1 MAGIAWVNRVP
12 LRVRAGVSGLRRRR
26 APRGAQGRR
35 FRGEY
40 LTRVSTSGTRPA
52 PVATKAKD
60 GEVRGGKRERNKAEN
75 RAAILEAAR
84 RVFADLGY
92 EAATVRDVIG
102 ATDLASGTFYN
113 YFPDKESVLRAVLGE
128 ELSRL
133 NQQARAARSGADT
146 VEEIVRRT
154 YAGAFSLLAADR
166 VLFDLLR
173 RNAGAIRAV
182 FDEPAFVADR
192 EDLRRDLE
200 KALARQGAKAV
211 DAEYLTAAI
220 SGVAFEVAACAVDR
234 QPPDIEAATGFATA
248 MVLGGLAGLA
258 KPVARIVSKSTRAT
272 RTAKSRPNAIQ
283 AAPTTKKRT

>member
-12 LRVRAGVSGLRRRR
+12 LYVHGRGIRATAVAASCGAPERRTL
-26 APRGAQGRR
+26 
-35 FRGEY
+35 GEY

-52 PVATKAKD
+52 PVATKTKNEEA
-60 GEVRGGKRERNKAEN
+60 RGGKRERNKAEN

-133 NQQARAARSGADT
+133 NQQARAARAGADT

-166 VLFDLLR
+166 VVFDLLR
-173 RNAGAIRAV
+173 RNAGAIRTV

-200 KALARQGAKAV
+200 KALARQGAKGV

-234 QPPDIEAATGFATA
+234 QPPDIEAATAFATG

-258 KPVARIVSKSTRAT
+258 KLQPRVVPNVPRVPRTATSRAT
-272 RTAKSRPNAIQ
+272 E
-283 AAPTTKKRT
+283 AAPTAKRKRT

>member
-1 MAGIAWVNRVP
+1 M
-12 LRVRAGVSGLRRRR
+12 
-26 APRGAQGRR
+26 
-35 FRGEY
+35 
-40 LTRVSTSGTRPA
+40 
-52 PVATKAKD
+52 ATKTKG
-60 GEVRGGKRERNKAEN
+60 GEARGGKRERNKAEN
-75 RAAILEAAR
+75 RAAILEAGR

-166 VLFDLLR
+166 VVFDLLR

-200 KALARQGAKAV
+200 KALARQGVKGI

-234 QPPDIEAATGFATA
+234 QPPDIEAATAFATG

-258 KPVARIVSKSTRAT
+258 TPAA
-272 RTAKSRPNAIQ
+272 RTASNPVRASRTARPRSDSTQ
-283 AAPTTKKRT
+283 AAPTAKRKRT